1 MLKEHSKRVRLH
13 VDKFSLGLLQF
24 QDVGMQTFAE
34 YLEQFTGSDREQ
46 VQEFIKREQDED
58 PEEKL
63 FWDHSNVLKWSKVMK
78 EN

>member
-1 MLKEHSKRVRLH
+1 
-13 VDKFSLGLLQF
+13 
-24 QDVGMQTFAE
+24 MQTFAE